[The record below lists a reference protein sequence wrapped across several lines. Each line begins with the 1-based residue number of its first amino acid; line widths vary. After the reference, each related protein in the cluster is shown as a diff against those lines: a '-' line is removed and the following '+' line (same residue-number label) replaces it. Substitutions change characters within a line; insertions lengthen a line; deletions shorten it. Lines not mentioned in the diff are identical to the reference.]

1 MLISGGVI
9 ERGIWRRE
17 VTHNAGATVGVHCNH
32 NESPGRRS
40 GQLVDIGATRTV
52 GVYVILKYVVVVEG
66 AIIKDGV

>member
-1 MLISGGVI
+1 MLILSSVSESRVRGGEVSDDARATI
-9 ERGIWRRE
+9 SVHSNNNETPRRW
-17 VTHNAGATVGVHCNH
+17 
-32 NESPGRRS
+32 S